1 MKTIKDLKYY
11 LSLPYKIEIYFEH
24 EDNTWVAVHP
34 ELGRGTCYA
43 IAETQEEA
51 LKLLAEAKKDIL
63 EIAISEGKEI
73 PEPIFEKEEL
83 PSGQFVLR
91 IPRSLHAQLK
101 SQADKEQVSLN
112 QYVLTILSE
121 NIGIEK
127 SKDMFT
133 EVFNIMAKAI
143 PTHAGVWNSPR
154 ITLSTIDPVKTRM
167 TNFIEYVS
175 EKPNEEENNQ
185 HQAKIGWRH
194 FSGPIQRTI
203 K

>member
-1 MKTIKDLKYY
+1 MKTNKNLKYY
-11 LSLPYKIEIYFEH
+11 LSRPYKIEIYFEH

-121 NIGIEK
+121 YNGAKKIELAYASLLNKLIKSFFSGSNPWYNSNIEIPSIVKKSFAIEFDSNINEINNVK
-127 SKDMFT
+127 EIEVKD
-133 EVFNIMAKAI
+133 
-143 PTHAGVWNSPR
+143 PT
-154 ITLSTIDPVKTRM
+154 
-167 TNFIEYVS
+167 
-175 EKPNEEENNQ
+175 
-185 HQAKIGWRH
+185 GWRN
-194 FSGPIQRTI
+194 FSKSI
-203 K
+203 

>member
-1 MKTIKDLKYY
+1 MKTNKDLKYY

-43 IAETQEEA
+43 IGETQEEA

-91 IPRSLHAQLK
+91 IPRTLHAQLK
-101 SQADKEQVSLN
+101 SRADKEEVSLN

-121 NIGIEK
+121 HIGIEK
-127 SKDMFT
+127 SKDKFT
-133 EVFNIMAKAI
+133 EVVNFMIKAI
-143 PTHAGVWNSPR
+143 PIHAGVWNSPR
-154 ITLSTIDPVKTRM
+154 ISYSNAEQEKYNWA
-167 TNFIEYVS
+167 NFTEHILGKLDDE
-175 EKPNEEENNQ
+175 EKPQ
-185 HQAKIGWRH
+185 HQAKIGWRT
-194 FSGPIQRTI
+194 FSNPIQRTI